1 MKIISY
7 IYIYNAILS
16 GDPIMYAMFSYWV
29 LTSNILITGIKWE
42 TANIFFMQGHVPTR
56 AKFHF

>member
-1 MKIISY
+1 MH
-7 IYIYNAILS
+7 NAILS

-29 LTSNILITGIKWE
+29 LSLNILITGIKWE

>member
-1 MKIISY
+1 M
-7 IYIYNAILS
+7 YNAILS
-16 GDPIMYAMFSYWV
+16 RDPIMYAMFSYWV
-29 LTSNILITGIKWE
+29 LSLNIPITGIKWE